1 MTIRSLV
8 LYRFV
13 SFMIGA
19 TLVAALVGVG
29 AIVVCIRDHGWS
41 ADPAPDR
48 IELVTMAEDG
58 SFHRVTLVE
67 SGVVMFIVVDG
78 RVMLLPTPPAPSEPS
93 TPGVPWLFF
102 SAPVIPGRR
111 RSAACRAMT
120 QLWRK
125 ALHLPRPRSTL

>member
-1 MTIRSLV
+1 MAI
-8 LYRFV
+8 
-13 SFMIGA
+13 MIGA
-19 TLVAALVGVG
+19 TLVAAAVGIG

-67 SGVVMFIVVDG
+67 SGGVVFIVVDG
-78 RVMLLPTPPAPSEPS
+78 RVMLLPTPPAPSESS

-111 RSAACRAMT
+111 RSALCRAFT
-120 QLWRK
+120 ALYRR